1 MLQYKIRIIGG
12 LKIRRRDIA
21 SFMMQGEKHMII
33 KKLPVDERPQEK
45 LVIYGNSALSN
56 AELLAIIIRTGTNNK
71 SAVTLAN
78 EVLAYRENGIT
89 FLAECVPE
97 ELAEIQGIGQVKACQ
112 IVAAIELGKRIATKP
127 KELRINVNNPEAIV
141 NLFMEKMR
149 YYKKEFF
156 NVVILNT
163 KGEVISVENV
173 AIGNLNCTII
183 HPREIFCKAVKKSA
197 SAVIFVHNHPSGN
210 PTPSREDIDITE
222 RLIKAGEVLGIKV
235 LDHIIIGDGTF
246 LSFRN
251 KNLM

>member
-1 MLQYKIRIIGG
+1 
-12 LKIRRRDIA
+12 
-21 SFMMQGEKHMII
+21 MII
-33 KKLPVDERPQEK
+33 RELPIDERPREK
-45 LVIYGNSALSN
+45 MILYGTSALSN
-56 AELLAIIIRTGTNNK
+56 AELLAILIRTGTNK
-71 SAVTLAN
+71 KTAIALAN
-78 EVLAYRENGIT
+78 EVLSYRKNGIS

-97 ELAEIQGIGQVKACQ
+97 ELTELQGIGKAKACQ

-127 KELRINVNNPEAIV
+127 KETKINVNNPEAIAD
-141 NLFMEKMR
+141 LFMEKMR

-163 KGEVISVENV
+163 KGEVLSVENV
-173 AIGNLNCTII
+173 AIGDLNCTII

-210 PTPSREDIDITE
+210 PTPSKEDIDITE
-222 RLIKAGEVLGIKV
+222 RLVKAGDILGIKV

-251 KNLM
+251 KNFM